1 VEESAAQAEEKL
13 PHGYTNATRRV
24 GDDLVEK
31 RYLGSRRF
39 DNARRELACLTALAD
54 VVPVPRVVESD
65 LDEPRLVIR
74 WVDGD
79 HGQELIEHGEGRT
92 VMRLVG
98 EMHRLLQSV
107 PVSDVDLAGDGTVIC
122 HGDFGAQNMLFDLA
136 HGRVA
141 AVIDWESAHFGAP
154 VDDLAFAE
162 WLVRMHHADRVYIL
176 EDLFEGAGWRPSWE
190 ERHTTM
196 IRKCHE
202 VLAFCEETGWNDS
215 AEWWRE
221 VIGVTSAWS
230 E

>member
-1 VEESAAQAEEKL
+1 MTESTRSDEKL

-39 DNARRELACLTALAD
+39 DNARREVACLTALAG
-54 VVPVPRVVESD
+54 VLPVPQVVESD

-74 WVDGD
+74 WVDGE
-79 HGQELIEHGEGRT
+79 HGQDLIERGEGHT
-92 VMRLVG
+92 VMRLIG
-98 EMHRLLQSV
+98 ETHRVMQSV
-107 PVSDVDLAGDGTVIC
+107 PTSVVDLTGHGTVIC

-136 HGRVA
+136 NDRVA
-141 AVIDWESAHFGAP
+141 AVIDWESASLGAP

-162 WLVRMHHADRVYIL
+162 WLVRMHHADRVDIL
-176 EDLFEGAGWRPSWE
+176 DALFEGAGWRPSWE

-196 IRKCHE
+196 IRKCGE
-202 VLAFCEETGWNDS
+202 VLAFCEETGWTDS
-215 AEWWRE
+215 AAWWRD
-221 VIGVTSAWS
+221 VIDTTSTWS